1 MVRFAARRSPAL
13 ACVLL
18 AAGGSRR
25 LGHPKQLLRRQGRPL
40 LLHAID
46 AARAAAPGAPL
57 FVVLGAHRTRLRLAV
72 RRAAPAAPAAPAAIV
87 VANPRWAEGLA
98 SSLQAALERV
108 PHGTRAI
115 LVQLVDQPRVDADA
129 LRRLLNAWR
138 RHPGIPAAARYDNRA
153 GVPAVLPRSSWR
165 AVRALCGDSGA
176 RALLRDARALT
187 LVDMPQAAV
196 DLDTPEDVSAWRS

>member
-25 LGHPKQLLRRQGRPL
+25 LGHPKQFLRRQSRPL

-57 FVVLGAHRTRLRLAV
+57 LVVLGAHRMRLRLML
-72 RRAAPAAPAAPAAIV
+72 RRAAPAVLV

-98 SSLQAALERV
+98 SSLQAALETV
-108 PHGTRAI
+108 PRGTRAI

-138 RHPGIPAAARYDNRA
+138 RRPGIPAAARYDNRA

-165 AVRALCGDSGA
+165 SVRTLRGDSGA
-176 RALLRDARALT
+176 RALLRDRRAPT

>member
-1 MVRFAARRSPAL
+1 MVRFAARGSPAL

-40 LLHAID
+40 LLHAMD

-57 FVVLGAHRTRLRLAV
+57 IVVLGAHSMRLRLVV
-72 RRAAPAAPAAPAAIV
+72 RRESPSTIV
-87 VANPRWAEGLA
+87 VTNPRWETGLA
-98 SSLQAALERV
+98 SSLQAALDKV
-108 PHGTRAI
+108 PRGTRAM

-138 RHPGIPAAARYDNRA
+138 RRPHTAAAARYDNRA
-153 GVPAVLPRSSWR
+153 GVPAVLPRGSWR
-165 AVRALCGDSGA
+165 SVRALRGDSGA
-176 RALLRDARALT
+176 RALLRGAQALT
-187 LVDMPQAAV
+187 LVDMPEAAV

>member
-25 LGHPKQLLRRQGRPL
+25 LGHPKQLLRRQSRPL

-46 AARAAAPGAPL
+46 AAHAAAPGAPL
-57 FVVLGAHRTRLRLAV
+57 VVVLGARRMQLRLV
-72 RRAAPAAPAAPAAIV
+72 LRRAAPAALI

-98 SSLQAALERV
+98 SSLQAALDRV

-115 LVQLVDQPRVDADA
+115 LVQLVDQPRVDAHA

-138 RHPGIPAAARYDNRA
+138 RRPGNPAAARYDSRA

-165 AVRALCGDSGA
+165 AVRALHGDSGA

>member
-25 LGHPKQLLRRQGRPL
+25 LGRPKQLLRRQGRPL

-57 FVVLGAHRTRLRLAV
+57 VVVLGAQRMRLKLV
-72 RRAAPAAPAAPAAIV
+72 LRRAAPTALV

-98 SSLQAALERV
+98 SSLRAALDRV
-108 PHGTRAI
+108 PQGTCAI
-115 LVQLVDQPRVDADA
+115 LVQLVDHPRVDAHA
-129 LRRLLNAWR
+129 LRRLLDAWR
-138 RHPGIPAAARYDNRA
+138 RRPGIPAAARYDNRA

-165 AVRALCGDSGA
+165 AVRALRGDSGA

>member
-1 MVRFAARRSPAL
+1 MARFAARRSPAL

-25 LGHPKQLLRRQGRPL
+25 LGHPKQLLRRQSRPL
-40 LLHAID
+40 LKHAID
-46 AARAAAPGAPL
+46 AARTAAPGAPL
-57 FVVLGAHRTRLRLAV
+57 VVVLGAHRMRLRLVV
-72 RRAAPAAPAAPAAIV
+72 RRAAPAALV

-98 SSLQAALERV
+98 SSLQAALDRV

-129 LRRLLNAWR
+129 LRRLLDAWR
-138 RHPGIPAAARYDNRA
+138 RRPGIPAAARYDNRA

-165 AVRALCGDSGA
+165 ALRALRGDSGA

-187 LVDMPQAAV
+187 LVDMPQATV

>member
-1 MVRFAARRSPAL
+1 MVRFAAGRSPAL

-25 LGHPKQLLRRQGRPL
+25 LGHPKQLLRRQSRPL

-46 AARAAAPGAPL
+46 TARAAAPGAPL
-57 FVVLGAHRTRLRLAV
+57 IVVLGAHRLRLRLVV
-72 RRAAPAAPAAPAAIV
+72 RRAAPAALV

-98 SSLQAALERV
+98 SSLQAALDWV

-138 RHPGIPAAARYDNRA
+138 RRPGIPAAARYDNRA
-153 GVPAVLPRSSWR
+153 GVPAVLTRSSWR
-165 AVRALCGDSGA
+165 AARALRGDSGA

-187 LVDMPQAAV
+187 LVDIPQAAV

>member
-1 MVRFAARRSPAL
+1 MVPFAARRSPAL

-57 FVVLGAHRTRLRLAV
+57 VVVLGAHRMRLRSVV
-72 RRAAPAAPAAPAAIV
+72 RRAAPAALV
-87 VANPRWAEGLA
+87 VANPRWTEGLA

-108 PHGTRAI
+108 PRGTRAI
-115 LVQLVDQPRVDADA
+115 LVQLVDQPRVDADG

-138 RHPGIPAAARYDNRA
+138 RRPGIPAAARYDNRA
-153 GVPAVLPRSSWR
+153 GVPAVLPRSSWPG
-165 AVRALCGDSGA
+165 VRALRGDSGA

>member
-1 MVRFAARRSPAL
+1 MVPFAARRSPKL

-25 LGHPKQLLRRQGRPL
+25 LGQPKQLLRRQGRPL

-46 AARAAAPGAPL
+46 AARTAAPGAPL
-57 FVVLGAHRTRLRLAV
+57 VVVLGARRTRLRLV
-72 RRAAPAAPAAPAAIV
+72 LRRAAPGALV
-87 VANPRWAEGLA
+87 VANPRWVEGLA

-108 PHGTRAI
+108 PPGTRAI
-115 LVQLVDQPRVDADA
+115 LVQLVDQPLVDADA

-138 RHPGIPAAARYDNRA
+138 RRPGIPAAARYDNRA
-153 GVPAVLPRSSWR
+153 GVPAVLPRRSWR
-165 AVRALCGDSGA
+165 AVRALRGDSGA

>member
-25 LGHPKQLLRRQGRPL
+25 LGHPKQLLRRQSRPL

-57 FVVLGAHRTRLRLAV
+57 IVVLGAHRMRLRLVV
-72 RRAAPAAPAAPAAIV
+72 RRTAPAALV
-87 VANPRWAEGLA
+87 VANPRWTEGLA
-98 SSLQAALERV
+98 SSLQAALEKV
-108 PHGTRAI
+108 PQRTRAI
-115 LVQLVDQPRVDADA
+115 LVQLVDQPQVNADA

-138 RHPGIPAAARYDNRA
+138 RRPGIPAAARYDNRA

-165 AVRALCGDSGA
+165 AVRALRGDSGA

-196 DLDTPEDVSAWRS
+196 DLDTPEDVNAWRS

>member
-25 LGHPKQLLRRQGRPL
+25 LGHPKQLLRHQNRPL

-46 AARAAAPGAPL
+46 AARTAAPGAPL
-57 FVVLGAHRTRLRLAV
+57 VVVLGAHRMRLRLAL
-72 RRAAPAAPAAPAAIV
+72 RRAAPTVLVA
-87 VANPRWAEGLA
+87 ANPRWTEGLA
-98 SSLQAALERV
+98 SSLQAALDRV

-129 LRRLLNAWR
+129 LRRLLAAWR
-138 RHPGIPAAARYDNRA
+138 RRPGIPAAARYDNRA

-165 AVRALCGDSGA
+165 AVRALRGDSGA

>member
-25 LGHPKQLLRRQGRPL
+25 LGQPKQLLRRQGRPL

-46 AARAAAPGAPL
+46 AARAAAPGAPIV
-57 FVVLGAHRTRLRLAV
+57 VVLGAHRMRLRLV
-72 RRAAPAAPAAPAAIV
+72 LRRAAPAALVA
-87 VANPRWAEGLA
+87 ANPRWAEGLA
-98 SSLQAALERV
+98 SSLQAALEAV
-108 PHGTRAI
+108 PRGTRAI

-138 RHPGIPAAARYDNRA
+138 RRPGIPAAARYDNRA
-153 GVPAVLPRSSWR
+153 GVPAVLPRGSWR
-165 AVRALCGDSGA
+165 FVRALRGDSGA

-187 LVDMPQAAV
+187 LVEMPQAAV

>member
-25 LGHPKQLLRRQGRPL
+25 LGHPKQLLRRQSRPL
-40 LLHAID
+40 LLHAVD
-46 AARAAAPGAPL
+46 AARAAAPGVPL
-57 FVVLGAHRTRLRLAV
+57 LVVLGAHRMRLRLVV
-72 RRAAPAAPAAPAAIV
+72 RRAAPAAIV
-87 VANPRWAEGLA
+87 VANPRWAEGIA

-108 PHGTRAI
+108 PHATRAI

-129 LRRLLNAWR
+129 LRRLINAWR
-138 RHPGIPAAARYDNRA
+138 RRPGIAAAARYDNRV

-165 AVRALCGDSGA
+165 AVRALRGDSGA
-176 RALLRDARALT
+176 RALLRAARTLT

>member
-25 LGHPKQLLRRQGRPL
+25 LGHPKQLLRRRSRPL

-46 AARAAAPGAPL
+46 AARGAAPDAPL
-57 FVVLGAHRTRLRLAV
+57 IVVLGAHRMRLRLVV
-72 RRAAPAAPAAPAAIV
+72 RRTAPTAFV

-98 SSLQAALERV
+98 SSLQAALEKV
-108 PHGTRAI
+108 PQGTRAI

-138 RHPGIPAAARYDNRA
+138 RRPGIPAAARYDNRA

-165 AVRALCGDSGA
+165 AVRALRGDSGA

>member
-1 MVRFAARRSPAL
+1 MARFAARRSPAL

-25 LGHPKQLLRRQGRPL
+25 LGHPKQLLRRQNRPL

-57 FVVLGAHRTRLRLAV
+57 VVVLGAHRMRLRLMV
-72 RRAAPAAPAAPAAIV
+72 RRAAPAALIA
-87 VANPRWAEGLA
+87 ANPRWAEGLA
-98 SSLQAALERV
+98 SSLQAAIERV

-138 RHPGIPAAARYDNRA
+138 RRPGIPAAARYDNRV
-153 GVPAVLPRSSWR
+153 GVPAVLPRGSWR
-165 AVRALCGDSGA
+165 AVRALRGDNGA

-196 DLDTPEDVSAWRS
+196 DLDTPEDVNAWRS